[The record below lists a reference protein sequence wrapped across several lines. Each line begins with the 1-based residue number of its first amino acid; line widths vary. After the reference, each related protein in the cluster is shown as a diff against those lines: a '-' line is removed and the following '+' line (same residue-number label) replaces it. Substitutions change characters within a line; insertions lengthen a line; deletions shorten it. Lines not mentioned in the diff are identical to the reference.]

1 MCVVLVGLN
10 MTKFSE
16 FLKNKTADFFIIDI
30 EDPKSF
36 NRRMIIDDLHFIG
49 ANYDDYEVIRS
60 NHEYYEHGFCENEK
74 HKNGLHIVLKKN

>member
-1 MCVVLVGLN
+1 MCGVLVGLN

-36 NRRMIIDDLHFIG
+36 NRRMNIDVLHFIG
-49 ANYDDYEVIRS
+49 AVYDEYEVIRS
-60 NHEYYEHGFCENEK
+60 NPQYHEHGFCVNEK
-74 HKNGLHIVLKKN
+74 YKNGIHVVLKKN